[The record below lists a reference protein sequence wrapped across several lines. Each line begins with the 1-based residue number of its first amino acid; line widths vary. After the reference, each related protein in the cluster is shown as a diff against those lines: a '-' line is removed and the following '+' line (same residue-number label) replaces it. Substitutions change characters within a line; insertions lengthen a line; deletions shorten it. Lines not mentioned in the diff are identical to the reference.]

1 MIEEWNF
8 KVMTKVNSS
17 SLDLVFSP
25 RTVALIGASGND
37 LKSGG
42 MFLNSFID
50 CGLKN
55 ELFLVNPRGGEIRGL
70 KVKNLP
76 EEIQLELK
84 DLLRGV
90 IPPFSG
96 VSNLVDTVWLPL
108 GQAPS
113 IHPQMIEI
121 MSRAVDAF
129 MIFSCE
135 PYGENY
141 LSVLARARKKIKKP
155 IVCVLPHPTKGLD
168 TTPWTKKGL
177 PVYSTP
183 KRAARA
189 LSALAQRHVFLEK
202 IKK

>member
-96 VSNLVDTVWLPL
+96 VSDLMDTVWLPL

-135 PYGENY
+135 PYSETY

-155 IVCVLPHPTKGLD
+155 SLRIAPPN
-168 TTPWTKKGL
+168 
-177 PVYSTP
+177 
-183 KRAARA
+183 
-189 LSALAQRHVFLEK
+189 
-202 IKK
+202 